1 MITFLNGTL
10 TESFPNR
17 AIVDVGGVGYEVS
30 IPVSTYDALP
40 PPGEPV
46 RLLTHLQVREDEHAL
61 YGFSSHAERDLFRLL
76 INQVSG
82 IGPRMALAVLSGMPV
97 DSFKRSVAA
106 ADVAALSRIKGIGRK
121 TAERIVVELRDKVGA
136 ASAWQ
141 AAASEAAGAAQSAAN
156 DAVLALLALGY
167 KQVEAQ
173 KAVKEFLATAPPDA
187 PADQA
192 IRGALRLLTS

>member
-17 AIVDVGGVGYEVS
+17 AVVDVGGVGYEVH

-40 PPGEPV
+40 QAGQPV
-46 RLLTHLQVREDEHAL
+46 NLLTHLQVREDEHAL
-61 YGFSSHAERDLFRLL
+61 YGFASHAERDLFRLL

-82 IGPRMALAVLSGMPV
+82 IGPRMALAILSGMPV
-97 DSFKRSVAA
+97 ETFKRSVAA
-106 ADVAALSRIKGIGRK
+106 GDLAALSKIKGIGRK

-141 AAASEAAGAAQSAAN
+141 AAAEAAGAAQTSAT
-156 DAVLALLALGY
+156 DAMLALLALGY

-173 KAVKEFLATAPPDA
+173 KAVKEFLAAAPA
-187 PADQA
+187 NATADQA
-192 IRGALRLLTS
+192 IRGALRLLNS